1 MSSRARYPPP
11 GMGGG
16 MNPNHPFQPR
26 NPTQNYTTRGPTPNN
41 MNHQAFH
48 NPQQQQWLRRTQL
61 PPSDST
67 ADEVEKTVQSEAV
80 DSRLGFLLFQI
91 RNMRFWYF
99 NISPLSVQSTKFP
112 QIFFF
117 SFYFQGQSWM
127 PYPIF
132 CICDWINYSKL
143 NKKRGSNSE
152 NVISQSS
159 NLCNLKLCAC
169 MVGTLP

>member
-112 QIFFF
+112 QIFFSPF
-117 SFYFQGQSWM
+117 TFRDKVECHTQYFV
-127 PYPIF
+127 F
-132 CICDWINYSKL
+132 
-143 NKKRGSNSE
+143 
-152 NVISQSS
+152 VIELIIQ
-159 NLCNLKLCAC
+159 N
-169 MVGTLP
+169 

>member
-16 MNPNHPFQPR
+16 MNPNPFQPR

-41 MNHQAFH
+41 MNHQTFH

-80 DSRLGFLLFQI
+80 DS
-91 RNMRFWYF
+91 
-99 NISPLSVQSTKFP
+99 SPQ
-112 QIFFF
+112 
-117 SFYFQGQSWM
+117 
-127 PYPIF
+127 
-132 CICDWINYSKL
+132 DWKA
-143 NKKRGSNSE
+143 G
-152 NVISQSS
+152 
-159 NLCNLKLCAC
+159 LKLPPADTRYKTEVKSSMTCLSMC
-169 MVGTLP
+169 CSLHFIFWDIFNYCC